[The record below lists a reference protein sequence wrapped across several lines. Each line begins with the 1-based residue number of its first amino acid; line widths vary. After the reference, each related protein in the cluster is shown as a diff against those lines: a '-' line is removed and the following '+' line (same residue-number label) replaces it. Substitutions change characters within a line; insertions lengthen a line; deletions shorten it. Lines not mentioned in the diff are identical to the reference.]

1 MNNKVNY
8 FVRSLIVIVA
18 IAISIMAFLSFFWAE
33 PKYQITAG
41 IITLISLVVVLILS
55 ESFNNLSIGKILS
68 LSNEVKKKEEEKSTV
83 KTENKELR
91 QELFKIVSNIQQ
103 SQVNNTY
110 NAPSDEWLKALNV
123 VKSEENNEEAE
134 DDNEEDQEEI
144 KRASQYLAER
154 ERNREKSR
162 ERMQTR
168 KLAEEVA
175 LHKYFSHSSTPQSE
189 LIKHVEFSNSFD
201 EIDPIMSRKIKFD
214 GYLKT
219 VSNERFIEI
228 IPNYMTHRGYQDY
241 LYVMLNKIHCY
252 REAKGV
258 SADLLLIIL
267 DIEEIDEESKRPD
280 RTATLFEYFQPAIA
294 NKLLKVEHFEISQ
307 NEIKEFES
315 NSQQSLL

>member
-1 MNNKVNY
+1 
-8 FVRSLIVIVA
+8 
-18 IAISIMAFLSFFWAE
+18 MAFLSFFWAE

-55 ESFNNLSIGKILS
+55 ESFNNLSIGKILT
-68 LSNEVKKKEEEKSTV
+68 LSNEVKKKEEEKTTV

-103 SQVNNTY
+103 SQVNNTF

-123 VKSEENNEEAE
+123 VKSEDESE
-134 DDNEEDQEEI
+134 DDTEEDQDEI
-144 KRASQYLAER
+144 KKASQFLAER
-154 ERNREKSR
+154 EKNRGRSR

-168 KLAEEVA
+168 RRAEDVA

-189 LIKHVEFSNSFD
+189 LIQNVEFSNSFD

-219 VSNERFIEI
+219 ISNERFIEI
-228 IPNYMTHRGYQDY
+228 IPNYMTHRSYQDY

-252 REAKGV
+252 REAKGI

-267 DIEEIDEESKRPD
+267 DIEEVDEDSKRPD
-280 RTATLFEYFQPAIA
+280 RTANLFEYFQPAIA
-294 NKLLKVEHFEISQ
+294 NKLLKVEHFTISQ
-307 NEIKEFES
+307 QEIKDFETHG
-315 NSQQSLL
+315 QQSLL